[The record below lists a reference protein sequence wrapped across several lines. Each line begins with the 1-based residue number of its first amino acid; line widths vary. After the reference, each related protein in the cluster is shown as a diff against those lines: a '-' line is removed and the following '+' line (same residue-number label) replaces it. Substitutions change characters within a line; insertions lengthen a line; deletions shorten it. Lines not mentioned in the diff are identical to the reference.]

1 MCIRDRLTG
10 DAVLLLRQ
18 NPRAPQDISVMT
30 TTAEYGVTMVATP
43 DEWRLIAPAER
54 SVTDNVTAPIR
65 L

>member
-1 MCIRDRLTG
+1 
-10 DAVLLLRQ
+10 
-18 NPRAPQDISVMT
+18 MT